1 MMSLMLP
8 ERKERLLPEKAK
20 HVNIYFW
27 SAAPSHG
34 KRSKLFK
41 LLSKNSFGSG
51 ILYPAKLLIK
61 CRD

>member
-27 SAAPSHG
+27 STTPSHG
-34 KRSKLFK
+34 RGAIYSNFYGETVLDLEFYTQ
-41 LLSKNSFGSG
+41 LS
-51 ILYPAKLLIK
+51 Y
-61 CRD
+61 